1 MSANRA
7 LRGISTVLVCSA
19 LWGTIAHAKELRAT
33 FTDQCPTTA
42 YPKPGGG
49 QAESLG
55 VLATSIL
62 TSIAGSLVDTGI
74 AALKKK
80 VNPGSAT
87 VEAKFLQD
95 GLYAY
100 TSTNANS
107 QTGTVSLSPN
117 MECLVVALGTFP
129 DSVDQSTS
137 PFKLPFKP
145 DVDPEVATQRL
156 QDALDLT
163 DSPNLMLY
171 MEAAKRISA
180 DRTAVTWQP
189 VRLFLGEYLN
199 DSFFAG
205 KSRSTQVELRLYKP
219 GLQQPFFSQEF
230 AFDNVQ
236 KPLDK
241 GPAALDRHNA
251 GSWGILPAPPNIP
264 AKFNATTSGRPFDP
278 FTLEVRIVEAPKP
291 YGLATA
297 FTDAVEKNKDDIK
310 KQVTDVINSDSKKKS
325 ELSGEG
331 TTLTAIS
338 EYLTAFTEAKGK
350 CSADKKTQLDGKLAC
365 TLALD
370 KARFA
375 QQKADLACKTQGVSS
390 CAEMPNVE
398 RADTG

>member
-1 MSANRA
+1 MSANHA

-19 LWGTIAHAKELRAT
+19 LWAPGAHAKELLAT

-42 YPKPGGG
+42 FPKPGGS

-62 TSIAGSLVDTGI
+62 TSVAGSLMDTGI

-80 VNPGSAT
+80 VNPGNAA

-100 TSTNANS
+100 TSSDATS

-117 MECLVVALGTFP
+117 MECLVVALGAFP
-129 DSVDQSTS
+129 DSNEQSTT

-156 QDALDLT
+156 KDSLDLT

-189 VRLFLGEYLN
+189 VRLYVGDYLN
-199 DSFFAG
+199 DSVFAG
-205 KSRSTQVELRLYKP
+205 KARSMQVELRIYKP
-219 GLQQPFFSQEF
+219 GVQQPFYSQEF
-230 AFDNVQ
+230 SFDNVQ

-241 GPAALDRHNA
+241 GPGALDRHNA
-251 GSWGILPAPPNIP
+251 GTWGILPAPPNIP
-264 AKFNATTSGRPFDP
+264 AKFNATISGRPFDP

-291 YGLATA
+291 FALAVA
-297 FTDAVEKNKDDIK
+297 FADALEKNKEDIK
-310 KQVTDVINSDSKKKS
+310 KQVTEAIDSDAKKKS

-338 EYLTAFTEAKGK
+338 EYLAAFSDAKGK
-350 CSADKKTQLDGKLAC
+350 CTADKKKEQEGKLTC
-365 TLALD
+365 TIAMD
-370 KARFA
+370 KARIA

-390 CAEMPNVE
+390 CSEMPEVKQ
-398 RADTG
+398 ADAG